1 MTDEG
6 FTVFNDRE
14 LKLLKLYMGHH
25 GWNDLITAFPN
36 DDPMYSKDAEAPK
49 KYGRLRKMF
58 KMSDTEID
66 VFRSKLGI

>member
-25 GWNDLITAFPN
+25 SWNDLITAFPN

-49 KYGRLRKMF
+49 KYGRLRKMC